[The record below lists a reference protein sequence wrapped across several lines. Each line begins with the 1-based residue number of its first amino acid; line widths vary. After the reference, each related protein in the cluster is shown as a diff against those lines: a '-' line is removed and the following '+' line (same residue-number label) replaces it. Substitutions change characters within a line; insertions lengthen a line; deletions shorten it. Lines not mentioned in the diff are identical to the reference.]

1 MRERWQEVSAEEL
14 QLVPRSKPGVSNL
27 DYLLAEVCGRSKGEP
42 DAHGDAKKV
51 LVLPLLK

>member
-27 DYLLAEVCGRSKGEP
+27 DYLLVEVCDRSNGEP
-42 DAHGDAKKV
+42 GAHGDAKIV